1 MANTFHRFALRSVC
15 SSFLL
20 FLLHV
25 LLINASPI
33 ASVPT
38 KQNELSFPTFDQ
50 SFQGRVEK
58 GQYLK
63 KLFPLDEEEATQFNG
78 GVTVA
83 SRFKDPSVLKAN
95 GWTRY
100 IYWFPYEKN
109 TGDRPPRFRF
119 LTPIPEGFDLEIP
132 KQPTYEH
139 DLNNAFADTDHP
151 VDKTKAGVYHYRHD
165 RRFGTFKNKKP
176 TFASNANV
184 LVPASSAIIFDDDT
198 SPEAMKKY
206 WKLGSVPKLHR
217 VSDIAFFQWMD
228 ACKAQNVNPKS
239 LKLMFVSHVINY
251 ETYKV
256 VVDALVETG
265 HKRMPAYTDRIV
277 FSMDSR
283 QGQAILGSTWGSA
296 LSWMLIQHKKELG
309 LKKITKVA
317 VWGAKLGF
325 PLPLS
330 HGRVGTMEM
339 KFIVE
344 DA

>member
-109 TGDRPPRFRF
+109 TGDRPPRFKF
-119 LTPIPEGFDLEIP
+119 LTPTPKGLDLEIP
-132 KQPTYEH
+132 KQPTYGH

-165 RRFGTFKNKKP
+165 RRFGTLKNKKP

-206 WKLGSVPKLHR
+206 WKLGSVPELHR

-239 LKLMFVSHVINY
+239 LKLI
-251 ETYKV
+251 
-256 VVDALVETG
+256 
-265 HKRMPAYTDRIV
+265 IV

-330 HGRVGTMEM
+330 HGMVGTMEM